1 MERAGRLIR
10 KMNLPPQLADAE
22 TRVRAAWPAAA
33 GRVIASHTQARA
45 LVRST
50 LIVEV
55 EDHVW
60 QNQLSTLRHFL
71 LRNLAKELDEALV
84 TEIDFR
90 PMRFSQ
96 ATPRRAPQRAASAR
110 NDGTAGIG
118 DPVLGLLYEKSR
130 RSAG

>member
-33 GRVIASHTQARA
+33 GKIIASHTQART
-45 LVRST
+45 LVRGT
-50 LIVEV
+50 LIVDV
-55 EDHVW
+55 EDRVW
-60 QNQLSTLRHFL
+60 QRQLSTLRHFL

-90 PMRFSQ
+90 PM
-96 ATPRRAPQRAASAR
+96 PPKRAPQRAASAR
-110 NDGTAGIG
+110 NDGSAGIG
-118 DPVLGLLYEKSR
+118 DPVMELLYKKSR
-130 RSAG
+130 RSVG

>member
-22 TRVRAAWPAAA
+22 TRVLAVWPAAA
-33 GRVIASHTQARA
+33 GKIIASHTQARS
-45 LVRST
+45 LVRGT
-50 LIVEV
+50 LIIDV
-55 EDHVW
+55 EDRVW
-60 QNQLSTLRHFL
+60 QRQLSTLRHFL
-71 LRNLAKELDEALV
+71 LQNLAKELDEALV

-90 PMRFSQ
+90 PMP
-96 ATPRRAPQRAASAR
+96 PRRAPQRATSAR
-110 NDGTAGIG
+110 DDGTAGVG